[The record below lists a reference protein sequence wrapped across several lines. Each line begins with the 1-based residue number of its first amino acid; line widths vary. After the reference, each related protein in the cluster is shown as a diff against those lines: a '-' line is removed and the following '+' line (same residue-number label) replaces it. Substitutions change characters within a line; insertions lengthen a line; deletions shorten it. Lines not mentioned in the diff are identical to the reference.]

1 MNISLTPE
9 LESFVAEQLQTGH
22 YKSASEIIR
31 EALRNQIRKSMK
43 DNLDFRVESA
53 RQQVA
58 EGSVLEA
65 NADYFERKRKM
76 VREKYISSPPVE

>member
-22 YKSASEIIR
+22 YKSASEIVR
-31 EALRNQIRKSMK
+31 EALRNQIRKSMR
-43 DNLDFRVESA
+43 DNLDFRIELA

-65 NADYFERKRKM
+65 NADYFESKRKM
-76 VREKYISSPPVE
+76 VREKYMSNSPAV

>member
-9 LESFVAEQLQTGH
+9 LEAFVAEQLQTGH
-22 YKSASEIIR
+22 YKSASEIVR

-43 DNLDFRVESA
+43 ENLDLRIESA
-53 RQQVA
+53 HQQLA

-76 VREKYISSPPVE
+76 IGKKYMSNSPAV